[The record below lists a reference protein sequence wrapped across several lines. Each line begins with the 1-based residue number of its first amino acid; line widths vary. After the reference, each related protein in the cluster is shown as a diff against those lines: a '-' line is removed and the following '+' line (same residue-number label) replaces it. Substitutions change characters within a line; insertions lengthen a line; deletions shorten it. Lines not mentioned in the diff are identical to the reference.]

1 MKRIA
6 LISRPMLSLCV
17 LVGAS
22 FQLAAQD
29 NKPRRPLPKPPTG
42 SRGFE
47 QGNRDASSR
56 LIAAG
61 ATRGPLK
68 PIAPAEGLAYDARPF
83 FAWAPSPGAAS
94 YHFTLRSGA
103 ESAAAIVYETDVR
116 NAAQLSY
123 PADAPALTPG
133 QLYSWRVSTAGLL
146 ERRQGPI
153 ATFFVLA
160 GEDAAQVR
168 AALQKAALTAPKTA
182 ADRLAQARIFEE
194 YGVWYDALRIATE
207 LVTNNPDDA
216 DAKAYHSSLIQKL
229 QEETQ
234 KETSQNS
241 SGLPLWQ
248 KLKPLLTKG
257 DEAGARALIKQ
268 QPEATPRALYRE
280 L

>member
-1 MKRIA
+1 VVVLSSARDNNSFPDQLSQNKESAVKRIA

-94 YHFTLRSGA
+94 YHFTLRCGA
-103 ESAAAIVYETDVR
+103 DSTSAIVYETDVECC
-116 NAAQLSY
+116 ATFLS
-123 PADAPALTPG
+123 ADAPALTPG
-133 QLYSWRVSTAGLL
+133 QLYSWRVSTAGLPGTEAGTNRDVL
-146 ERRQGPI
+146 CAGRRRR
-153 ATFFVLA
+153 
-160 GEDAAQVR
+160 AQLR
-168 AALQKAALTAPKTA
+168 AALEKAKVTAPKTG
-182 ADRLAQARIFEE
+182 R
-194 YGVWYDALRIATE
+194 
-207 LVTNNPDDA
+207 
-216 DAKAYHSSLIQKL
+216 
-229 QEETQ
+229 
-234 KETSQNS
+234 
-241 SGLPLWQ
+241 
-248 KLKPLLTKG
+248 
-257 DEAGARALIKQ
+257 
-268 QPEATPRALYRE
+268 
-280 L
+280 